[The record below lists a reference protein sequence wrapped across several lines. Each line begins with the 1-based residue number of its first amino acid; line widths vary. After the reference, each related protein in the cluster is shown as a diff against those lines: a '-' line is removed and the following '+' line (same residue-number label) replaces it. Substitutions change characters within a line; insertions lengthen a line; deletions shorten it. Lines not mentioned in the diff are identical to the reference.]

1 MKKKIFSWMFVLS
14 CSLGFSQQK
23 LTLNEALKYALEHK
37 AEAVKAQL
45 EVKNSEYKI
54 EEVRAN
60 ALPQINVN
68 GGLTYNAILQRT
80 ALDFMG
86 QTTVVTM
93 GRPWQ
98 STATVSLNQQI
109 FNLAVFTGLKAAKST
124 KEFYI
129 INAELTEE
137 QIIEKVATN
146 YYEVYRTKEQ
156 IETIDKTIANTKR
169 VRGVIQSLYDNGLA
183 KKIDLDRIIV
193 SENNLE
199 SSRVQLVNALEL
211 QENSLK
217 YLIGMDI
224 QTPIELPDS
233 EMQMSNI
240 ALIEEEPNIENRT
253 EMKLLQKQKELL
265 ELNKKATQAQG
276 YPALSLQANYGY
288 LGLGDKLPWFQPY
301 PTAYWSNFS
310 SIGLNLSIP
319 VFNGGSVKAKV
330 KQAQNQLD
338 VLEVEKRD
346 VALALGL
353 DYKNSKTQINNSL
366 LTLKTQ
372 KDNVALAKEVLE
384 NIENNYK
391 YGLASLTDLIEAE
404 NSYAQAQ
411 NNYINAL
418 LDYKLAEVKLAKS
431 KGELKSLLNE

>member
-1 MKKKIFSWMFVLS
+1 MKKRIFSWMFVLS
-14 CSLGFSQQK
+14 CGLGFSQQK
-23 LTLNEALKYALEHK
+23 LTLNEALKYALDHK

-86 QTTVVTM
+86 QTTVVAM

-124 KEFYI
+124 KEFYL

-137 QIIEKVATN
+137 QIIEKVATS

-169 VRGVIQSLYDNGLA
+169 VRGVIQSLYNNGLA

-199 SSRVQLVNALEL
+199 SSRLQLVNALEL

-240 ALIEEEPNIENRT
+240 AMIEEEPNIENRT

-288 LGLGDKLPWFQPY
+288 LGMGDKLPWFQPY
-301 PTAYWSNFS
+301 PTAFWSNFS

-319 VFNGGSVKAKV
+319 VFNGGSIKAKV
-330 KQAQNQLD
+330 KQAQNQLE

-346 VALALGL
+346 AALALGL

-366 LTLKTQ
+366 LTIKTQ
-372 KDNVALAKEVLE
+372 KENVALAKEVLE

-431 KGELKSLLNE
+431 RGELKLLLSE

>member
-1 MKKKIFSWMFVLS
+1 M
-14 CSLGFSQQK
+14 
-23 LTLNEALKYALEHK
+23 
-37 AEAVKAQL
+37 
-45 EVKNSEYKI
+45 
-54 EEVRAN
+54 
-60 ALPQINVN
+60 
-68 GGLTYNAILQRT
+68 
-80 ALDFMG
+80 
-86 QTTVVTM
+86 
-93 GRPWQ
+93 
-98 STATVSLNQQI
+98 
-109 FNLAVFTGLKAAKST
+109 
-124 KEFYI
+124 
-129 INAELTEE
+129 
-137 QIIEKVATN
+137 
-146 YYEVYRTKEQ
+146 
-156 IETIDKTIANTKR
+156 
-169 VRGVIQSLYDNGLA
+169 
-183 KKIDLDRIIV
+183 
-193 SENNLE
+193 
-199 SSRVQLVNALEL
+199 
-211 QENSLK
+211 
-217 YLIGMDI
+217 
-224 QTPIELPDS
+224 
-233 EMQMSNI
+233 
-240 ALIEEEPNIENRT
+240 
-253 EMKLLQKQKELL
+253 L